1 MIRLMRLMMLPKL
14 IRSSE
19 MGKKGRKRAMW
30 VLMMIGRREGDD
42 DDDLARVS
50 MLITAL
56 TEVAKLERSLRESV
70 ENVVITSYTQIIH
83 TVGRDDCRF

>member
-1 MIRLMRLMMLPKL
+1 MLPKL

-56 TEVAKLERSLRESV
+56 TEVAKLERSLRES
-70 ENVVITSYTQIIH
+70 ELKCRKCRHHKLHTNHSHGRSRRLQILA
-83 TVGRDDCRF
+83 V